1 MAKSKT
7 VAKTKTRAKT
17 EAAKPSKARTCGFI
31 ALLGAPNAGKSTLLN
46 ALIGA
51 KIAIVSAK
59 VQTTRTIVRGVV
71 IEGQAQLV
79 FVDTPGIFAPKRRLE
94 RAMVAR
100 AWQGAGDADALVL
113 LVDVSRATKGRLD
126 ADTRRIIDG
135 LRKGD
140 RKAVLALN
148 KIDLVPR
155 EELLEIAER
164 LGQEGIF
171 SDIFMISA
179 STGNGVADLRL
190 HLAKSMP
197 EGPWLYPE
205 DQLSDMSERLIA
217 AEMTREQLF
226 RQLHQELPYALTV
239 ETEGWEQFGD
249 GSVKITQT
257 IYVQRPSQ
265 KAIVLGKGGA
275 RVKSVG
281 EKARKTLEESLG
293 HRVHLF
299 LFVKVRERWIDDP
312 ERYAPWDLDFNA

>member
-1 MAKSKT
+1 MGNAK
-7 VAKTKTRAKT
+7 
-17 EAAKPSKARTCGFI
+17 TCGFV

-46 ALIGA
+46 TLIGA
-51 KIAIVSAK
+51 RIAIVSAK

-71 IEGQAQLV
+71 AEGKAQLI

-100 AWQGAGDADALVL
+100 AWQGAGDADIVVL
-113 LVDVSRATKGRLD
+113 LIDASRATKGRLD
-126 ADTRRIIDG
+126 ADTRAIIDG
-135 LRKGD
+135 LKKTR
-140 RKAVLALN
+140 RKAVLVLN

-155 EELLEIAER
+155 EVLLEIAKR
-164 LGQEGIF
+164 LGLEGIF

-179 STGNGVADLRL
+179 SKGDGVADLRK
-190 HLAKSMP
+190 HLAGALP

-239 ETEGWEQFGD
+239 ETDGWEPFRN
-249 GSVKITQT
+249 GSVKISQT
-257 IYVQRPSQ
+257 IYVQRPNQ
-265 KAIVLGKGGA
+265 KAIVLGKNGA

-281 EKARKTLEESLG
+281 AAARKTLEESLG
-293 HRVHLF
+293 HRIHLF